1 MTFAPTET
9 LTAATNFVRQWYR
22 EKMPS
27 ALVFH
32 SFLHVQELLKVL
44 DKLIE
49 KEGIESEAALQLR
62 LAAWFQ
68 FTGLANQSKDYQE
81 ESVKVFNQF
90 LKTHNYNPDSFEQ
103 SAALITSSIQ
113 KKAITLLEHILHDAT
128 HYYFGKKNFFT
139 YAKLIRL
146 EQEHIKGESFTEKA
160 WSEEIMKLIINTNY
174 YTKWAR
180 KKFSKQKLKNLAKQ
194 KELAVKAGERTLKRK
209 TGKNIGRAVDTLY
222 RTNFRNHINLSQIAD
237 GKANM
242 MISINTIVLSIVITV
257 SSAGIGF
264 IEDFLNNHLIYLLP
278 IIIILLSSVVAL
290 IFAVF
295 SARPTIT
302 SSGFQEGDM
311 DNSSIN
317 LLYFGNFINVEKNV
331 FVDYL
336 SELKKDQNKLY
347 DNLAADLYN
356 LGLVLDKKYRLLTY
370 SYNIFVG
377 GVVTSVLVLLLI
389 LLFSS

>member
-1 MTFAPTET
+1 MTFQPTEI
-9 LTAATNFVRQWYR
+9 LSEATNFVRQWYQK
-22 EKMPS
+22 KMP
-27 ALVFH
+27 ATLAFH
-32 SFLHVQELLKVL
+32 SFLHVQEVLKVV
-44 DKLIE
+44 DKLIQ
-49 KEGIESEAALQLR
+49 KEGIEPEEAVQLQL
-62 LAAWFQ
+62 AGQFQ
-68 FTGLANQSKDYQE
+68 YTGLANDTKHYQE
-81 ESVKVFNQF
+81 ESVKVFTQF
-90 LKTHNYNPDSFEQ
+90 LAKQGHTAEAFQLGIDLILSTKQNKTTSHLEQ
-103 SAALITSSIQ
+103 
-113 KKAITLLEHILHDAT
+113 ILYDAN
-128 HYYFGKKNFFT
+128 HYYLGKKNFFT
-139 YAKLIRL
+139 HAKLIRL
-146 EQEHIKGESFTEKA
+146 EWEHINGKNYTEKA
-160 WSEEIMKLIINTNY
+160 WSKELMNLIINTNY

-180 KKFSKQKLKNLAKQ
+180 KKYSKQKLKNLAKQ
-194 KELAVKAGERTLKRK
+194 KELAVKAGERTLKSK

-278 IIIILLSSVVAL
+278 ILIILLSSVIAL

-302 SSGFQEGDM
+302 
-311 DNSSIN
+311 NSQPEIDLKKKDVN
-317 LLYFGNFINVEKNV
+317 LLYFGSFIHIEKEA

-336 SELKKDQNKLY
+336 SELKKDQNRLY
-347 DNLAADLYN
+347 DDLASDLYN

-377 GVVTSVLVLLLI
+377 GVVASVLVLILI
-389 LLFSS
+389 LLFSY